1 MAENGHCGDLL
12 TWRPVRTARCSPP
25 SKRLS
30 VRSPEPC
37 YRVRMT
43 LPEIGTPAPSFRL
56 PSAAGTEV
64 ALGDYRG
71 VKSVVLWFS
80 KGLF

>member
-1 MAENGHCGDLL
+1 
-12 TWRPVRTARCSPP
+12 
-25 SKRLS
+25 
-30 VRSPEPC
+30 
-37 YRVRMT
+37 MT
-43 LPEIGTPAPSFRL
+43 LLEIGTPAPSFRL